1 MMMQV
6 ITQKTAASRAQN
18 TVQKATAVVEMV
30 SVSVRLVCLDQ
41 RVICRVLMVL
51 GVLTVSMNVA
61 VTHPTVSAA
70 THGYVALSLHDI
82 PPGRQ
87 PSHPGDSLWSAVF
100 VTNFVTDAITLH
112 EDG

>member
-82 PPGRQ
+82 PPRATALPPRRQ
-87 PSHPGDSLWSAVF
+87 SLVGCF
-100 VTNFVTDAITLH
+100 CYKLRYRCNYTP
-112 EDG
+112 